1 MFTVRYLCQTG
12 ATQTISTTDSTT
24 NTFGDSDDELNR
36 ITFEHTNKNIDSGR
50 IKLFRQGVNVIKHHP
65 VFGVG
70 KGNIIYYGNRYNNDK
85 MKYTDFHNGYLTI
98 IVCSGFIGFALFIG
112 FAVCLGFRM
121 FKGLFGLKPPILRDI
136 YPCLASFISSYCI
149 YALFEKTMIFEVSF
163 MIAFFWLVLGY
174 AALCL
179 CRYEDDDYKNRLL
192 TLLQENCKFTEKE
205 LAVMLDT
212 TEDVIRAQI
221 EEFEQQG
228 IIAGY
233 KALINWEKVPG
244 ADVNALI
251 ELKVTP
257 KRDKGFDEIAQ
268 RVMSFEEV
276 EGVYLMAG
284 DYDLGV
290 FVKGHSIQ
298 DIAMFVAK
306 RLSPLESVLSASTH
320 FILTKYK
327 SNNVDLQ
334 NFTSDTDG
342 RECVV

>member
-1 MFTVRYLCQTG
+1 M
-12 ATQTISTTDSTT
+12 
-24 NTFGDSDDELNR
+24 
-36 ITFEHTNKNIDSGR
+36 
-50 IKLFRQGVNVIKHHP
+50 
-65 VFGVG
+65 
-70 KGNIIYYGNRYNNDK
+70 
-85 MKYTDFHNGYLTI
+85 
-98 IVCSGFIGFALFIG
+98 
-112 FAVCLGFRM
+112 
-121 FKGLFGLKPPILRDI
+121 
-136 YPCLASFISSYCI
+136 
-149 YALFEKTMIFEVSF
+149 
-163 MIAFFWLVLGY
+163 
-174 AALCL
+174 
-179 CRYEDDDYKNRLL
+179 KNRLL
-192 TLLQENCKFTEKE
+192 ALLQENCKFSEKE
-205 LAVMLDT
+205 LAAMLNT
-212 TEDVIRAQI
+212 TEDVIHAQI
-221 EEFEQQG
+221 KELEEQG

-251 ELKVTP
+251 ELKVMP
-257 KRDKGFDEIAQ
+257 KRDKGFDEIAK

-342 RECVV
+342 RECVI

>member
-1 MFTVRYLCQTG
+1 M
-12 ATQTISTTDSTT
+12 
-24 NTFGDSDDELNR
+24 
-36 ITFEHTNKNIDSGR
+36 
-50 IKLFRQGVNVIKHHP
+50 
-65 VFGVG
+65 
-70 KGNIIYYGNRYNNDK
+70 
-85 MKYTDFHNGYLTI
+85 
-98 IVCSGFIGFALFIG
+98 
-112 FAVCLGFRM
+112 
-121 FKGLFGLKPPILRDI
+121 
-136 YPCLASFISSYCI
+136 
-149 YALFEKTMIFEVSF
+149 
-163 MIAFFWLVLGY
+163 
-174 AALCL
+174 
-179 CRYEDDDYKNRLL
+179 KNRLL
-192 TLLQENCKFTEKE
+192 TLLQENCKFTEAE
-205 LAVMLDT
+205 LAAMLNT
-212 TEDVIRAQI
+212 TEDVIHAQI
-221 EEFEQQG
+221 KEFEEQG

-251 ELKVTP
+251 ELKVMP
-257 KRDKGFDEIAQ
+257 KRDKGFDEIAK
-268 RVMSFEEV
+268 RVMTFEEV

-342 RECVV
+342 RECVI